1 MVSIE
6 TTSGVLSWDCPT
18 MRIYLPA
25 NLEENVF
32 WIYLDSPLLYAGV
45 TMSFLLLLKKYA
57 WYW

>member
-1 MVSIE
+1 
-6 TTSGVLSWDCPT
+6 

-45 TMSFLLLLKKYA
+45 TLSFFFVVEEICLVLVNVRA
-57 WYW
+57 HIINFF